1 MIEESLVNNISESP
15 FHAGEQWFQERVGVR
30 EAMER
35 FGRRVIRDHLPDQH
49 RAFYQKLPFLL
60 LGYSDQDGWPWVS
73 VVAGKPGFIRSPND
87 KTLEVVAPLMSG
99 DPLRQALRKSLPVGG
114 LGMEPRSRRRNRF
127 SMDVASSSES
137 QLSLSVRQSFGNCPQ
152 YIQAHQV
159 EYSPPTTGG
168 STEQLSSLD
177 DDAVA
182 LIRRSDTFF
191 VSSQTLEDD
200 ATSSGADVSHR
211 GGKPGFVKVEE
222 QGGVWKLTVPDY
234 PGNNHFNTLGNFLVN
249 PRAGL
254 LFWDIESQDVLM
266 LTGDVEILHEHEELA
281 FFEGAERFWQ
291 FTLNKAVRLKGQL
304 PLQGQLGE
312 YSPNTLMTGDWESA
326 RLASKAHQLR
336 HAYQPYRVIAK
347 KQESD
352 TVMSFYLKP
361 ESGSLPSF
369 KAGQFITIKMPLLKD
384 RSGRDM
390 IRTYTVSSA
399 PSEDG
404 YRISVK
410 RQRSADDEDGIVSN
424 YLHDVVGIDDRLEVK
439 APQGDFHWQEDSD
452 RPVVLLAAGIGI
464 TPMVSML
471 RHALRE
477 QVRVRRFQNITLVVT
492 ARHALDQVFR
502 DEISNLQEAAQGYL
516 RVCWCFTQ
524 PDANSVKGRDFQVE
538 GRPNTALLQSLLPL
552 ADYDFYL
559 CGPGMF
565 MQDMHASLST
575 LGVAAKR
582 IFSESFGPSSIAP
595 VAVASE
601 HSSSMVAASAGVQLE
616 DENGEQLFVLN
627 WQAGDGN
634 LLEFS
639 EAHGVTPPSG
649 CRNGRC
655 GSCRADLIDGDV
667 VYAEG
672 CQAPAEGGVL
682 LCCTQPAIGG
692 DLAIRLRPES

>member
-1 MIEESLVNNISESP
+1 MDNVGESP

-30 EAMER
+30 ERMEH
-35 FGRRVIRDHLPDQH
+35 FGRRVIRDHFPDQH

-60 LGYSDQDGWPWVS
+60 LGYSDEGGRPWVS
-73 VVAGKPGFIRSPND
+73 VVAGEPGFIRSPND
-87 KTLEVVAPLMSG
+87 KTLELAAPLMSG
-99 DPLRQALRKSLPVGG
+99 DPLRQVLRKSLPVGG
-114 LGMEPRSRRRNRF
+114 LGMEPQSRRRNRF
-127 SMDVASSSES
+127 SMDVSDLSES
-137 QLSLSVRQSFGNCPQ
+137 QMSLSVRQSFGNCPQ

-159 EYSPPTTGG
+159 EYSQPTTAGK
-168 STEQLSSLD
+168 TELLSWLD
-177 DDAVA
+177 EDAVA

-200 ATSSGADVSHR
+200 SVSCGADVSHR

-254 LFWDIESQDVLM
+254 LFWDLESQDVLM

-304 PLQGQLGE
+304 PLQGRLGE
-312 YSPNTLMTGDWESA
+312 FSPNTLMTGDWESA

-336 HAYQPYRVIAK
+336 HAYQPYRVVEKI
-347 KQESD
+347 QESESV
-352 TVMSFYLKP
+352 TSFYLKP
-361 ESGSLPSF
+361 EQGNLPSF

-384 RSGRDM
+384 SSGRDV
-390 IRTYTVSSA
+390 IRTYTVSNA
-399 PSEDG
+399 PSEEA

-410 RQRSADDEDGIVSN
+410 RLGGTDGGDDEGVVSN
-424 YLHDVVGIDDRLEVK
+424 YLHDFVGLGDRLEVK
-439 APQGDFHWQEDSD
+439 APQGDFHWQEDSE

-464 TPMVSML
+464 TPMISMI

-477 QVRVRRFQNITLVVT
+477 QLRVRRFQHITLVVT
-492 ARHALDQVFR
+492 ARHALEQVFR
-502 DEISNLQEAAQGYL
+502 DELSNLQEAAQGYL

-524 PDANSVKGRDFQVE
+524 PAASSVKGREFQVE
-538 GRPNTALLQSLLPL
+538 GRPNRALLQSLLPL

-565 MQDMHASLST
+565 MQDMHANLSA
-575 LGVAAKR
+575 LGVAPER

-595 VAVASE
+595 IAVASE
-601 HSSSMVAASAGVQLE
+601 HSSSMVAVNAGVQLE
-616 DENGEQLFVLN
+616 DESGEELFALN

-634 LLEFS
+634 LLEFA
-639 EAHGVTPPSG
+639 EAHGVIPPSG

-655 GSCRADLIDGDV
+655 GSCRADLVGGDV
-667 VYAEG
+667 VYDEG
-672 CQAPAEGGVL
+672 CRAPAEGGVL
-682 LCCTQPAIGG
+682 LCCTQPAAGG
-692 DLAIRLRPES
+692 DLSIRLRPES